1 MAGDHWYYTFLK
13 RHPELSLRQPEATL
27 IGGACGFNTKAN
39 SDFFD
44 LLDGVIDKSKLTG
57 TLIFNMCESGL
68 ISDQKPRKVLSVN
81 GKKQVGG
88 LTSGERGS
96 GITTIV
102 CCASGAGQY
111 VPAVL
116 IFRRI
121 RMAPVLG
128 NAAPEGS
135 LVTNNKSV
143 HL

>member
-1 MAGDHWYYTFLK
+1 MTGDHWYYTFLK
-13 RHPELSLRQPEATL
+13 RHPELSLRQPEATS
-27 IGGACGFNTKAN
+27 IGGACGFNRKAV

-96 GITTIV
+96 VWHNNDSVSCEWCWPVRTSRVDIQEDKDG
-102 CCASGAGQY
+102 ASVGQ
-111 VPAVL
+111 
-116 IFRRI
+116 RC
-121 RMAPVLG
+121 
-128 NAAPEGS
+128 S
-135 LVTNNKSV
+135 
-143 HL
+143 